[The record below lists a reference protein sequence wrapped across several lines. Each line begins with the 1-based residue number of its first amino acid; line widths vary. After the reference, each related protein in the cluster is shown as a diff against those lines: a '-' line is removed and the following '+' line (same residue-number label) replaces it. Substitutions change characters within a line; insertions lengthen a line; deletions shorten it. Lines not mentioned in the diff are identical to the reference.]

1 MDIME
6 NQNGGDLNA
15 ENTSPLASC
24 ENLGGAPAVTPE
36 NRVVEAPSQSPK
48 KSQPAAWLRSFQ
60 QHSASVLPGLIL
72 LAVAIALNWQLF
84 TIPWVE
90 RGDLAV
96 NALQVQNALH
106 FRELLGNYS
115 RWHFHHPGPFFFYLF
130 AAGEAVFFRFLH
142 IVPAPLNGEYLA
154 EMIFST
160 SSLFLAIH
168 LASIHVREKLFQP
181 LAVLFSVIFI
191 EVVNAA
197 IPSSALASLWPPYMA
212 AFCFLLMMVCCAS
225 IAAGHWKHLPI
236 LAFAAMVMVHSHVAQ
251 MLFVTVLCS
260 ASLGVT
266 LIREFRHGRLP
277 AMLRSHRRYLVASL
291 AIVAVFLFP
300 MVLEV
305 AIHHPSNFDRIL
317 EYLHAH
323 HGEHNSWRVSLLYLV
338 SFFTYNTTP
347 DTVLANPAARFRDLL
362 NPAPFVASYWTAFLA
377 AAWAA
382 LIAVALAKRGIALF
396 VRYLLVE
403 VAVVTL
409 LFLYWSRRITGP
421 MYTFNGYFFF
431 VVQLLALFAIA
442 ACIANSIPWKLGP
455 RLALALACGFAALS
469 VLIDGLKI
477 AEPSA
482 PEVKRALH
490 ANTVE
495 LVIPMTTAMEIPG
508 WGVASYLQR
517 DRISFCLS
525 PDWEFVF
532 GPNHVCTPENENR
545 RYTVQFSDNPTVC
558 QKPCSVIYQEPQL
571 YVTGTPPVFGSIPAL
586 IRASEPSHLQSGFNG
601 IDRNGAWSEE
611 TGIIRF
617 YLGAADRHADSHVL
631 QTLGIGLPGR
641 RAYVSFNGFALG
653 LINRPA
659 RSIQTFSVPG
669 SSIVWDGPN
678 TVAFKVPDAGPVG
691 NDYRKLGY
699 FVEELLLQDKDSKA
713 VVRPVSETLADRLV
727 PGVTW
732 QADGGWVPDG
742 FFPGIG
748 RLATGGMWGSWNHND
763 ALTGRL
769 TSRLFAPDPAG
780 CVVVPVGHGPS
791 VINQRMTVT
800 AESGKLVADLPLHND
815 AGGWKLFEVH
825 YDPTVGRI
833 RINGEDEGTGW
844 GQWLA
849 AGDPRSCGN

>member
-1 MDIME
+1 
-6 NQNGGDLNA
+6 
-15 ENTSPLASC
+15 
-24 ENLGGAPAVTPE
+24 
-36 NRVVEAPSQSPK
+36 VVEASSQSPK
-48 KSQPAAWLRSFQ
+48 KSYPAA
-60 QHSASVLPGLIL
+60 SVIPGLIL
-72 LAVAIALNWQLF
+72 LAATMALNWQLF
-84 TIPWVE
+84 TVPLVE
-90 RGDLAV
+90 RGDTAV

-130 AAGEAVFFRFLH
+130 AAGEAVFFRFLR

-160 SSLFLAIH
+160 ASLFLAIH
-168 LASIHVREKLFQP
+168 LASIHVRDRLFQP

-191 EVVNAA
+191 EVVDTS
-197 IPSSALASLWPPYMA
+197 IPGSAVASLWPPYMA
-212 AFCFLLMMVCCAS
+212 AFCFLLLMVCCAS
-225 IAAGHWKHLPI
+225 VAAGHWKHLPI
-236 LAFAAMVMVHSHVAQ
+236 LAFAAMVMIHSHVAQ

-260 ASLGVT
+260 ASLAVT
-266 LIREFRHGRLP
+266 LIREFRHDRLP
-277 AMLRSHRRYLVASL
+277 ETLRLHRRYLIASL

-300 MVLEV
+300 MVLEA
-305 AIHHPSNFDRIL
+305 AIHRPSNLDRIF

-323 HGEHNSWRVSLLYLV
+323 HGEHNSWRVSRLYLV
-338 SFFTYNTTP
+338 SFFTYNANP
-347 DTVLANPAARFRDLL
+347 DTVLANPGARFRDLL
-362 NPAPFVASYWTAFLA
+362 NPAPFVASYWAAFLA
-377 AAWAA
+377 AALAA

-396 VRYLLVE
+396 VRYLFIE
-403 VAVVTL
+403 AAVVTM

-442 ACIANSIPWKLGP
+442 ACIANSIPWKPGP
-455 RLALALACGFAALS
+455 RLALGLACGFAALS
-469 VLIDGLKI
+469 LFIDGLKI

-482 PEVKRALH
+482 PEVERIVSTLRALH
-490 ANTVE
+490 PNTVE
-495 LVIPMTTAMEIPG
+495 LVIPGTIAMEIPG

-517 DRISFCLS
+517 ARVSFCLS
-525 PDWEFVF
+525 ADWEFVF
-532 GPNHVCTPENENR
+532 GPNHVCTLETEDR
-545 RYTVQFSDNPTVC
+545 RYTVQFSDKPTVC
-558 QKPCSVIYQEPQL
+558 DKPCSVIYQEPQL
-571 YVTGTPPVFGSIPAL
+571 YVTGTPPVFFGSIPAL

-617 YLGAADRHADSHVL
+617 DLGAADRPADSYVL

-653 LINRPA
+653 VINRSA
-659 RSIQTFSVPG
+659 RRIQTFSVPG

-678 TVAFKVPDAGPVG
+678 TVAFKVPRAGPVG
-691 NDYRKLGY
+691 NDVRKLGY
-699 FVEELLLQDKDSKA
+699 FVEELLLQDKDSQA
-713 VVRPVSETLADRLV
+713 VVRPVSETLAGRLV
-727 PGVTW
+727 PGITW
-732 QADGGWVPDG
+732 QGDGGWAPDG
-742 FFPGIG
+742 FHPNIG
-748 RLATGGMWGSWNHND
+748 RLATGRMWGSWNHND

-769 TSRLFAPDPAG
+769 TSGLFGPDPAG

-800 AESGKLVADLPLHND
+800 SESGKPVTDIPLRND

-833 RINGEDEGTGW
+833 RITGEDEGTGW

-849 AGDPRSCGN
+849 AGEPRSCGN